1 MSVVVVT
8 GGSRGIGAATAV
20 LAAQKGYAVVVNYKG
35 NKAAASQVVEKIAA
49 SGGRAIAVA
58 GDVSAEADV
67 IRLFETAISEFGQV
81 DALVNNAGILE
92 QHMALEDMT
101 AERISRVLN
110 TNVLGSL
117 LCAREAVKHMS
128 TENGGS
134 GGSIVNISSIAAKL
148 GSPNEYIDYAATK
161 GAVDTF
167 TIGLATEVAE
177 SGIRVNAVRP
187 GVIYTEIHASGGE
200 PQRVDRVK
208 CAVPMKRGG
217 TADEVAQAV
226 LWLMSTDA
234 SYTTGAFIDVSG
246 GR

>member
-20 LAAQKGYAVVVNYKG
+20 LAAQKGYAVVVNYKS

-49 SGGRAIAVA
+49 NGGRAIAVA
-58 GDVSAEADV
+58 GDVSSEADV

-226 LWLMSTDA
+226 LWLMSAEA

>member
-1 MSVVVVT
+1 M
-8 GGSRGIGAATAV
+8 
-20 LAAQKGYAVVVNYKG
+20 
-35 NKAAASQVVEKIAA
+35 VEKIAA

-128 TENGGS
+128 TGNGGS

-208 CAVPMKRGG
+208 CCLLYTSPSPRDRG
-217 TADEVAQAV
+217 
-226 LWLMSTDA
+226 
-234 SYTTGAFIDVSG
+234 
-246 GR
+246 

>member
-20 LAAQKGYAVVVNYKG
+20 LAAQKGYAVVVNYKS

-226 LWLMSTDA
+226 LWLMSAEA

>member
-35 NKAAASQVVEKIAA
+35 NKAAASQVVEEIAA

-226 LWLMSTDA
+226 LWLMSAEA

>member
-20 LAAQKGYAVVVNYKG
+20 LAAQKGYAVVVNYKS

>member
-20 LAAQKGYAVVVNYKG
+20 LAAQKGYAVVVNYKS

-49 SGGRAIAVA
+49 NGGRAIAVA

-226 LWLMSTDA
+226 LWLMSAEA

>member
-20 LAAQKGYAVVVNYKG
+20 LAAQKGYAVVVNYKS

-49 SGGRAIAVA
+49 NGGRAIAVA
-58 GDVSAEADV
+58 GDVSSEADV

>member
-20 LAAQKGYAVVVNYKG
+20 LAAQKGYAVVVNYKS
-35 NKAAASQVVEKIAA
+35 NKAAASQVVKKIAA

-134 GGSIVNISSIAAKL
+134 GGSIVNVSSIAAKL

-167 TIGLATEVAE
+167 TIGLATEVAG

-208 CAVPMKRGG
+208 SSVPMKRGG

-226 LWLMSTDA
+226 LWLMSAEA

>member
-20 LAAQKGYAVVVNYKG
+20 LAAQKGYAVVVNYKS

-49 SGGRAIAVA
+49 NGGRAIAVA
-58 GDVSAEADV
+58 GDVSSEADV

-128 TENGGS
+128 TGNGGS

-226 LWLMSTDA
+226 LWLMSAEA

>member
-20 LAAQKGYAVVVNYKG
+20 LAAQKGYAVVVNYKS

-49 SGGRAIAVA
+49 NGGRAIAVA
-58 GDVSAEADV
+58 GDVSSEADV

-128 TENGGS
+128 TGNGGS
-134 GGSIVNISSIAAKL
+134 GGSIVNVSSIAAKL

-177 SGIRVNAVRP
+177 SGIRVNACLL
-187 GVIYTEIHASGGE
+187 YTS
-200 PQRVDRVK
+200 PSPR
-208 CAVPMKRGG
+208 
-217 TADEVAQAV
+217 
-226 LWLMSTDA
+226 DA
-234 SYTTGAFIDVSG
+234 TLSRMPSSA
-246 GR
+246 

>member
-226 LWLMSTDA
+226 LWLMSAEA